1 MLSAEFARLESHCG
15 IPYYWMVDPDAR
27 AVECYTLG
35 ENGYA
40 LSAWLTDDQ
49 TLNAEPFRDLALPL
63 ASLWA

>member
-1 MLSAEFARLESHCG
+1 
-15 IPYYWMVDPDAR
+15 MVDPDAR

-49 TLNAEPFRDLALPL
+49 TLNAEPFRDPALPL